1 MNKPDS
7 PLNNIQLR
15 ESQRRILAYRRGKMG
30 IAAVP
35 GSGKTFTLSL
45 LAAQLIRDVRLEDDQ
60 EILVVTLVNSAVDNF
75 YQRVSQ
81 FITSYGLLPNLGY
94 QVRTL
99 HSLAHDI
106 VRERPALVGLPENFT
121 ILDDRAADDIRN
133 EIAVSWYRAHPED
146 LAGYFK
152 DDIEEGK
159 FAQLQRKEIPDL
171 VQELGL
177 AFIRTAKDR
186 QWTPEQVSDRLEQMP
201 VPLRLAEIGAEL
213 YADYQRAL
221 IYRSAV
227 DFDDLIRLALQAL
240 QTDPLYL
247 ERLQYR
253 WPYILE
259 DEAQDSSRLQ
269 QEILSLLSGPKGN
282 WVRVGDPNQ
291 AIYETFTTANPHYL
305 RQFIRARGVRSEKL
319 PNSGRSTESI
329 IQLANFLTRWAS
341 TAHPTIEVRDAL
353 SREPAILPVGE
364 NDPQPNPTDQ
374 PEQIYLHPR
383 AFSPEAEITAVVES
397 LQRWLPENPTRTI
410 AVLAPRN
417 TRANEVVDALKA
429 KGIEAID
436 DLLRSTAATRKAAGI
451 LDTVL
456 KSLADPQNPRLLG
469 DVYLRTTPPT
479 EGDPDAAKRR
489 RRNVERI
496 RKCQAV
502 ETFIWPEPGADWL
515 DTLDL
520 VEKDP
525 LAVAELAAFREQIQH
540 WQRAVLLPID
550 QLVLSLGQDLFSAPV
565 DLALNHKLAVLLRQ
579 ASQNNPSWKLPELS
593 HELEVIASNERRF
606 IGFSSSDTGFD
617 PEQYKGK
624 VVVATMHKAKGLEWD
639 RVYLLSASSYDFPA
653 GLPGE
658 RFIAEKWFV
667 RDELNLSAETL
678 EQLRIA
684 FSKDKDE
691 WYEEGRASQAA
702 RLDYVRER
710 LRLFYVGIT
719 RARREL
725 VITWNTGRHKDQR
738 PAVAFE
744 ALRGFWEQEQARQ
757 PTLPPQESDA

>member
-1 MNKPDS
+1 MTTPAALPPEVK
-7 PLNNIQLR
+7 LR
-15 ESQRRILAYRRGKMG
+15 PHQQKILRYRQGRMG

-45 LAAQLIRDVRLEDDQ
+45 LAAQLIRDVQLEDDQ
-60 EILVVTLVNSAVDNF
+60 EVLVVTLVNSAVDNF

-81 FITSYGLLPNLGY
+81 FITSFGLLPNLGY

-121 ILDDRAADDIRN
+121 IIDDHTAQDIRN
-133 EIAVSWYRAHPED
+133 EIAVSWYRAHPETLED
-146 LAGYFK
+146 YLK
-152 DDIEEGK
+152 DDLDEYKLNE
-159 FAQLQRKEIPDL
+159 LRRKNIPDL
-171 VQELGL
+171 VQDLAL

-186 QWTPEQVSDRLEQMP
+186 QWTPEQVLDRLEQMP

-221 IYRSAV
+221 VYRSGV
-227 DFDDLIRLALQAL
+227 DFDDLIRLALKAL
-240 QTDPLYL
+240 QTDPIYL

-269 QEILSLLSGPKGN
+269 QEILSLLAGPKGN

-291 AIYETFTTANPHYL
+291 AIYETFTTANPRYL
-305 RQFIRARGVRSEKL
+305 RDFIQARGVRAEEL
-319 PNSGRSTESI
+319 PISGRSTPSI
-329 IQLANFLTRWAS
+329 IQLANTLAQWTSAS
-341 TAHPTIEVRDAL
+341 HPTPAVRDAL
-353 SREPAILPVGE
+353 APQPVIQPVPAG
-364 NDPQPNPTDQ
+364 DPQPNPPDQ
-374 PEQIYLHPR
+374 PEQVFLHPK
-383 AFSPEAEITAVVES
+383 AFSPEGEITAIVES
-397 LQRWLPENPTRTI
+397 LQRWLPENPERTV

-417 TRANEVVDALKA
+417 TRANELVDALK
-429 KGIEAID
+429 GRGLEVVD

-456 KSLADPQNPRLLG
+456 KSLADPQNPRLLA
-469 DVYLRTTPPT
+469 DVYARCIPHPAEDKEDL
-479 EGDPDAAKRR
+479 KRF
-489 RRNVERI
+489 RRNAERI
-496 RKCQAV
+496 RKCQAL
-502 ETFIWPEPGADWL
+502 ETFLWPEPGADWL
-515 DTLDL
+515 DSLDL
-520 VEKDP
+520 DDKDP
-525 LAVAELAAFREQIQH
+525 QAYPELDEFRSQVQR
-540 WQRAVLLPID
+540 WQKAVLLPID
-550 QLVLSLGQDLFSAPV
+550 QLVLSLGQELFTSPV

-579 ASQNNPSWKLPELS
+579 ASQANPYWKLPELS
-593 HELEVIASNERRF
+593 KELEVIASNERKF
-606 IGFSSSDTGFD
+606 IGFSSSDSGFNPD
-617 PEQYKGK
+617 AHKGK

-639 RVYLLSASSYDFPA
+639 RVYILSANGYDFPA

-658 RFIAEKWFV
+658 SYIAEKWFI

-684 FSKDKDE
+684 FSNNKEE
-691 WYEEGRASQAA
+691 WYQEGAASQTA

-710 LRLFYVGIT
+710 LRLLYVGIT

-725 VITWNTGRHKDQR
+725 VVTWNTGRNKDLR

-744 ALRGFWEQEQARQ
+744 ALRGFWEQAMANRP
-757 PTLPPQESDA
+757 PTPDEEGAA

>member
-1 MNKPDS
+1 MTTPAS
-7 PLNNIQLR
+7 PPPEIKLR
-15 ESQRRILAYRRGKMG
+15 HHQQKILRYRHGKMG

-45 LAAQLIRDVRLEDDQ
+45 LAAHLIRDVHLEDDQ
-60 EILVVTLVNSAVDNF
+60 EVLVVTLVNSAVDNF

-81 FITSYGLLPNLGY
+81 FIASFGLLPNLGY

-121 ILDDRAADDIRN
+121 ILDDHTAEDIRN
-133 EIAVSWYRAHPED
+133 EIADAWYRGHPET
-146 LAGYFK
+146 LESYLK
-152 DDIEEGK
+152 DDLDEYK
-159 FAQLQRKEIPDL
+159 RSQLQRKDIPQL
-171 VQELGL
+171 VQSLAL

-186 QWTPEQVSDRLEQMP
+186 QWTPEQVLDRLDQIP

-221 IYRSAV
+221 VYRSAV

-240 QTDPLYL
+240 QTDPIYL

-269 QEILSLLSGPKGN
+269 QEILTLLAGPKGN

-291 AIYETFTTANPHYL
+291 AIYETFTTANPRYL
-305 RQFIRARGVRSEKL
+305 RDFIRARGVHAEEL
-319 PNSGRSTESI
+319 PISGRSTPSI
-329 IQLANFLTRWAS
+329 IQLANTLAQWTSAS
-341 TAHPTIEVRDAL
+341 HPTPEVRDAL
-353 SREPAILPVGE
+353 APEPLIQPVPAG
-364 NDPQPNPTDQ
+364 DPQPNPPDQ
-374 PEQIYLHPR
+374 PEQIYLYGR
-383 AFSPEAEITAVVES
+383 SFSPEAEITAIVES
-397 LQRWLPENPTRTI
+397 LQRWLPDNPERTV

-417 TRANEVVDALKA
+417 TRANELVDALKA
-429 KGIEAID
+429 RGLEVVD

-456 KSLADPQNPRLLG
+456 KSLADPQNSRLLG
-469 DVYLRTTPPT
+469 DVYARCLPHPV
-479 EGDPDAAKRR
+479 EDDEDKKRI
-489 RRNVERI
+489 RRNAERI
-496 RKCQAV
+496 RKCQAL
-502 ETFIWPEPGADWL
+502 ETYLWPEPGADWL
-515 DTLDL
+515 DSLDL
-520 VEKDP
+520 EEKDP
-525 LAVAELAAFREQIQH
+525 LAYPELDEFRSLVQR
-540 WQRAVLLPID
+540 WQKAVLLPID
-550 QLVLSLGQDLFSAPV
+550 QLVLSLGHDLFTSPV

-579 ASQNNPSWKLPELS
+579 ASQANPYWKLPELS
-593 HELEVIASNERRF
+593 RELEVIASNERKF
-606 IGFSSSDTGFD
+606 IGFSSSDSGFIPD
-617 PEQYKGK
+617 EYKGK

-639 RVYLLSASSYDFPA
+639 RVYLLSANGYDFPA

-658 RFIAEKWFV
+658 SYIAEKWFI

-684 FSKDKDE
+684 FSQDKEE
-691 WYEEGRASQAA
+691 WYAEGRASQAA

-710 LRLFYVGIT
+710 LRLLYVGLT

-725 VITWNTGRHKDQR
+725 VVTWNTGRKNDLR
-738 PAVAFE
+738 PAVAFA
-744 ALRGFWEQEQARQ
+744 ALRGYWEQALANR
-757 PTLPPQESDA
+757 PQSPDEEGAA

>member
-1 MNKPDS
+1 MNHSPS
-7 PLNNIQLR
+7 PLNTIQLR
-15 ESQRRILAYRRGKMG
+15 PSQKKILAYRRGKMG

-45 LAAQLIRDVRLEDDQ
+45 LAAQLIREVRLEDDQ

-81 FITSYGLLPNLGY
+81 FVASFGLLPNLGY

-106 VRERPALVGLPENFT
+106 VRERPTLVGLPENFT
-121 ILDDRAADDIRN
+121 ILDERAADDIRN
-133 EIAVSWYRAHPED
+133 EVANAWRSAHPEY
-146 LAGYFK
+146 LENYLK
-152 DDIEEGK
+152 DDIEAGK
-159 FAQLQRKEIPDL
+159 LAQLQRKDIPEL
-171 VQELGL
+171 VQELAL

-186 QWTPEQVSDRLEQMP
+186 QWAPEQVIDRLEQMP

-221 IYRSAV
+221 NYRSAV

-269 QEILSLLSGPKGN
+269 QEILSLLAGPKGN

-291 AIYETFTTANPHYL
+291 AIYETFTTASPHYL
-305 RQFIRARGVRSEKL
+305 RQFIRSRGVRSEKL
-319 PNSGRSTESI
+319 PNSGRSTASLI
-329 IQLANFLTRWAS
+329 KLANFLARWTSA
-341 TAHPTIEVRDAL
+341 AHPTPEARDAL
-353 SREPAILPVGE
+353 SPDPSIQPAPTG
-364 NDPQPNPTDQ
+364 DPQPNPPDR
-374 PEQIYLHPR
+374 PEQIYLHAR
-383 AFSPEAEITAVVES
+383 GFSPEAEINAVVES
-397 LQRWLPENPTRTI
+397 LQRWLPDNPDRTV

-417 TRANEVVDALKA
+417 TRANELVDALKA
-429 KGIEAID
+429 KGIPVID

-451 LDTVL
+451 LDAVL
-456 KSLADPQNPRLLG
+456 KSLADPQNPRLLAE
-469 DVYLRTTPPT
+469 VYLQVTPPP
-479 EGDPDAAKRR
+479 EDNPDAARRR

-496 RKCQAV
+496 RKCQTV
-502 ETFIWPEPGADWL
+502 EAFIWPAPGADWL
-515 DTLDL
+515 DSLALD
-520 VEKDP
+520 EKDP
-525 LAVAELAAFREQIQH
+525 AAYAELDSFRAQIQR
-540 WQRAVLLPID
+540 WQSAVLLPID
-550 QLVLSLGQDLFSAPV
+550 QLILSLGQDLFSAPV
-565 DLALNHKLAVLLRQ
+565 DLALNHKLAALLRQ
-579 ASQNNPSWKLPELS
+579 ASQGNPSWKLPELS
-593 HELEVIASNERRF
+593 RELEVIASNERRF
-606 IGFSSSDTGFD
+606 LGFSSSDTGFD
-617 PEQYKGK
+617 PEQYPGK

-639 RVYLLSASSYDFPA
+639 RVYLLSVSSYDFPA

-658 RFIAEKWFV
+658 RYIAEKWFI

-684 FSKDKDE
+684 FLKEKDE
-691 WYEEGRASQAA
+691 WYEEGKASQVA

-710 LRLFYVGIT
+710 LRLLYVGVT

-725 VITWNTGRHKDQR
+725 VITWNTGRNKDQR

-744 ALRGFWEQEQARQ
+744 ALRGFWEQEKANH
-757 PTLPPQESDA
+757 PVIPPEESAS